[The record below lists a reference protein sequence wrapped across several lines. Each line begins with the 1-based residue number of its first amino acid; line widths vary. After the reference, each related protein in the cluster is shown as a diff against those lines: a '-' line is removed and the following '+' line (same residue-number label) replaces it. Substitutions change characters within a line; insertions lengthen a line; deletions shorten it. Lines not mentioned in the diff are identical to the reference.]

1 MITLLIAD
9 DQRMVREAL
18 AALLGM
24 ETDLEVIAQCADGT
38 EVHLSLGAGQ
48 AVGKDGMLG
57 IRSNGKRTTSAN
69 YTIPDSAASGMPP
82 PAVGLAP
89 RIDRFVIA
97 PVWQLSPGTELVA
110 TLEGIAGAQADG
122 PRNLQFIDRAL

>member
-38 EVHLSLGAGQ
+38 EVL
-48 AVGKDGMLG
+48 
-57 IRSNGKRTTSAN
+57 
-69 YTIPDSAASGMPP
+69 
-82 PAVGLAP
+82 PAVDDERPDVALPDVDMPGPDGLSVAEMLREKHP
-89 RIDRFVIA
+89 QVRVII
-97 PVWQLSPGTELVA
+97 VTTYGRPGWVK
-110 TLEGIAGAQADG
+110 
-122 PRNLQFIDRAL
+122 RAMEIGRASCRERV

>member
-38 EVHLSLGAGQ
+38 EVL
-48 AVGKDGMLG
+48 
-57 IRSNGKRTTSAN
+57 
-69 YTIPDSAASGMPP
+69 
-82 PAVGLAP
+82 PAVDDERPDVALLDVDMPGPDGL
-89 RIDRFVIA
+89 
-97 PVWQLSPGTELVA
+97 
-110 TLEGIAGAQADG
+110 
-122 PRNLQFIDRAL
+122 

>member
-38 EVHLSLGAGQ
+38 EAL
-48 AVGKDGMLG
+48 
-57 IRSNGKRTTSAN
+57 
-69 YTIPDSAASGMPP
+69 
-82 PAVGLAP
+82 PAVDDERPDVAQLDVYMTGPDGLEVAEMLREQHP
-89 RIDRFVIA
+89 QVRVII
-97 PVWQLSPGTELVA
+97 LTTYGRPGWVKRA
-110 TLEGIAGAQADG
+110 MDSGVDG
-122 PRNLQFIDRAL
+122 FM